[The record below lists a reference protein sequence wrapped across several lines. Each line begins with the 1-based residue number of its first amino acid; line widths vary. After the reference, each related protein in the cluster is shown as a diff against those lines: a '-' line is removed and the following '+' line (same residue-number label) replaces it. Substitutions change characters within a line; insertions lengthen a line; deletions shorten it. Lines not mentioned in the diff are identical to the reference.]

1 MPRKCGI
8 INAFCSETC
17 NVGKKVCAWGLLS
30 SLASVVEAV
39 GGVFFFFIYRREFSL
54 KNKQQQHKP
63 V

>member
-8 INAFCSETC
+8 SNAFCSETC

-39 GGVFFFFIYRREFSL
+39 GGVFFLFIQLREFSL

>member
-8 INAFCSETC
+8 INAFCAETC
-17 NVGKKVCAWGLLS
+17 NVGKKVCASGLLS

-39 GGVFFFFIYRREFSL
+39 GGVFFFFIKMREFSL
-54 KNKQQQHKP
+54 KNKQQQYKP

>member
-8 INAFCSETC
+8 GNTFCSETC
-17 NVGKKVCAWGLLS
+17 NVGKKVCACGLLS
-30 SLASVVEAV
+30 SLASLFAAV
-39 GGVFFFFIYRREFSL
+39 GGVFFFFIKRREFSL